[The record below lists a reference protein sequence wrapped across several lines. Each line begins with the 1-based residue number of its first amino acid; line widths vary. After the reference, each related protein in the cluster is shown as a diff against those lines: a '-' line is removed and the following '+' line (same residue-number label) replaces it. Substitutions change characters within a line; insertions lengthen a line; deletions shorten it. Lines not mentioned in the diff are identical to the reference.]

1 MIALKNKPKVKKN
14 KINLKLCFSIFTVH
28 QNHVGSFEQIL
39 MPGWTPRDSD
49 LISLGLEP
57 R

>member
-1 MIALKNKPKVKKN
+1 MIALKNKPKVKKK
-14 KINLKLCFSIFTVH
+14 KINLKLCFSTFTVH